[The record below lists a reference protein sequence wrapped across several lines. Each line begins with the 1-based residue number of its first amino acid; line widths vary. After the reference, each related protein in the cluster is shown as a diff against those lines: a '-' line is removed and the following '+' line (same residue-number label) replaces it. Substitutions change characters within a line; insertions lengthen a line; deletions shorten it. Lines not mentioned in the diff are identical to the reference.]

1 MVGGKA
7 SSCVAV
13 NCSDIDKKGMLAKN
27 FLYIGENANVC
38 VDFRQHTISPPS
50 PSF

>member
-1 MVGGKA
+1 MVGGEGL
-7 SSCVAV
+7 SCIAV
-13 NCSDIDKKGMLAKN
+13 DCSDVDKKGTLAKN
-27 FLYIGENANVC
+27 FLYIGENANVF